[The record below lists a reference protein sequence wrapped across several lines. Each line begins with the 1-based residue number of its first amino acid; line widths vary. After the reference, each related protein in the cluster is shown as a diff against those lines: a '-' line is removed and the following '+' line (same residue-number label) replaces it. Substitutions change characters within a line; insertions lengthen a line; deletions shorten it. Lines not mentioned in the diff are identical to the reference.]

1 MRHLPSRQHFSDSSA
16 LDVWWCWQSGWGVD
30 RAREVKQGER
40 QRLWGRRPEEVLFSF
55 RRKKEMCQTGEHKR
69 GEGSENA
76 SLVVAYSS
84 FLWSDSAGRAV
95 NSQGETRRD
104 GGASLVEHLHNS
116 HPMWICPSLWERK
129 REGANLT
136 GREWKKECTE
146 ISSCDIFSLS
156 PPFFFYT
163 AHTMI
168 TCSQC
173 GGS

>member
-1 MRHLPSRQHFSDSSA
+1 MFDDAGKAGEAWTEPETWNRVRGETLRKETRGGAVLSQRTALP
-16 LDVWWCWQSGWGVD
+16 
-30 RAREVKQGER
+30 KQ
-40 QRLWGRRPEEVLFSF
+40 
-55 RRKKEMCQTGEHKR
+55 MCQTGEHKR

-76 SLVVAYSS
+76 SLVVAYWSI
-84 FLWSDSAGRAV
+84 LWSDSAGRAV
-95 NSQGETRRD
+95 NSQGEPRRD
-104 GGASLVEHLHNS
+104 GGGSLVEHLHNS

-156 PPFFFYT
+156 PFFFYT